1 MKNFF
6 TLDCIPTIYQ
16 MLPQS
21 YRDRYQN
28 FQLVLEQLQLLQR
41 SCLPVSG
48 LEDNPAA
55 ANTKI
60 NPASLKEAFSQVQE
74 FFGHQ
79 IATLSADELDPAI
92 APRVQSYLTEINKQ
106 LQLLAIDVAFLQASR
121 QPATLQ
127 ARITQIG
134 SRLETLIAYCQAILQ
149 TE

>member
-28 FQLVLEQLQLLQR
+28 FQQVLEQLQLLQR

-48 LEDNPAA
+48 IEEDRAA

-74 FFGHQ
+74 IFQHQ

-92 APRVQSYLTEINKQ
+92 APRVQSYLTEIYKQ
-106 LQLLAIDVAFLQASR
+106 LQLLEIDVAFLQASR

-134 SRLETLIAYCQAILQ
+134 SRLETLIAYCQAIRQ